1 MKIWKFITDL
11 IQLIG
16 STCPKLDVW
25 PNSRSYLNLGRLKLE
40 FSSSHE
46 TFDLWPRP

>member
-16 STCPKLDVW
+16 STCPKFDVG
-25 PNSRSYLNLGRLKLE
+25 PNRRIHKEKRKRNAYTSRK
-40 FSSSHE
+40 
-46 TFDLWPRP
+46 P